1 MLTMFSLERGN
12 NCLCYIFVKLAYVVR
27 HMYQIDTYIDVL
39 KETSRLQNALEKGE
53 LPESGRKEENEKN
66 RRKYSQQSILSQS

>member
-1 MLTMFSLERGN
+1 MFSLERGN
-12 NCLCYIFVKLAYVVR
+12 NFLCYIFVKLDYVVR

-39 KETSRLQNALEKGE
+39 KETLRLQNALEKGE
-53 LPESGRKEENEKN
+53 LLESGRKEENEKN